1 MGIWDIF
8 TPEDQILSIDF
19 NNPLRIIYAGR
30 KKNKIFIKNALEE
43 NLPED
48 VFQMGQVINS
58 ELIINILRER
68 LKNWRIKKAKV
79 LLSIPAQNVVVRF
92 INFPYMPESEVK
104 EALRWELEKY
114 VPFPVEDV
122 YYDFQILDTIERER
136 NKEYRLLL
144 VAAPSETIRLYLDI
158 VNKVGLNPELIDISP
173 FSAIRSVIK
182 ERKEVPNE
190 VTLFIFSRYRFVD
203 MVISKDKKP
212 FFFRT
217 ISTKSWF
224 EDKELDDLSKSY
236 LLEDY
241 LKEIQN
247 NINLFYL
254 QYPDV
259 RIEKLILLGDNVLN
273 KDFIELLEAML
284 GLTAEISPLSLTEL
298 GIQMKNKNIISI
310 FQDQLPK
317 WVVPLGLLIW
327 GEV

>member
-92 INFPYMPESEVK
+92 INFPYMPEAEVK

>member
-68 LKNWRIKKAKV
+68 LKNWRIKRAKV

-92 INFPYMPESEVK
+92 INFPYMPEAEVK